1 LRHTSLKLFEIR
13 TIIPAKFCLV
23 WHKNY
28 SSSTIPLVFRHTLVK
43 YYRIAVLDIEKI
55 NYRESNLICLLG
67 VTNASLLAYAIAG
80 YNYYISGRGGI
91 QMGFGGFGN
100 NNGGCGIII
109 IIIILLLF
117 FCFNDDG
124 SSDCC

>member
-1 LRHTSLKLFEIR
+1 MKEIFDSAHVGSRAPIKITIVLSVIKLF
-13 TIIPAKFCLV
+13 C
-23 WHKNY
+23 
-28 SSSTIPLVFRHTLVK
+28 
-43 YYRIAVLDIEKI
+43 
-55 NYRESNLICLLG
+55 
-67 VTNASLLAYAIAG
+67 VTNESRPAYAIAG

-117 FCFNDDG
+117 FCFNDDC
-124 SSDCC
+124 SSSC